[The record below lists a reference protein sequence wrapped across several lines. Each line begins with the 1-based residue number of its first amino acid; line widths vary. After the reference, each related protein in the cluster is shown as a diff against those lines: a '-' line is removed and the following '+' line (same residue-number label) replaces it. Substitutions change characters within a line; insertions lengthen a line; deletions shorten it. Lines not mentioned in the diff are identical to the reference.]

1 MLNIALLKFN
11 CDSVENVLKIFYFSA
26 MKLLSEE
33 EYKGLRLKG
42 KGRSTELFNSIINL
56 KKGEAVLI
64 EQKDWNRKAGP
75 STLVKYIEKK
85 HQMKFVCAALT
96 NEKSW
101 VVKRIDEGTVTPDLL
116 SKSKQAKQPAAA
128 PVAEKQADHL
138 LLKSEI
144 TIFYLGRISTLKIER
159 IEETVKAVQAH
170 FVEENRALIK
180 TLLMEII
187 ELLAKQQH
195 IVIESEKTYIPLKRN

>member
-1 MLNIALLKFN
+1 
-11 CDSVENVLKIFYFSA
+11 

-33 EYKGLRLKG
+33 EYKGLSLKG
-42 KGRSTELFNSIINL
+42 KGRSSELFNSIINL

-75 STLVKYIEKK
+75 STLIKYIEKN
-85 HQMKFVCAALT
+85 HNMKFVCAALT

-101 VVKRIDEGTVTPDLL
+101 VVKRVDDGTAEPAP
-116 SKSKQAKQPAAA
+116 KQKAAKQATVPEAI
-128 PVAEKQADHL
+128 PEKKDDHL
-138 LLKSEI
+138 LLKSDI
-144 TIFYLGRISTLKIER
+144 TIFYLGRISSMKIER

-170 FVEENRALIK
+170 FIDENRALIK
-180 TLLMEII
+180 TLLLEII

>member
-1 MLNIALLKFN
+1 M
-11 CDSVENVLKIFYFSA
+11 KI
-26 MKLLSEE
+26 LSEE
-33 EYKGLRLKG
+33 EYKALSLKG
-42 KGRSTELFNSIINL
+42 KGRSSELFNSIINL

-85 HQMKFVCAALT
+85 HHRKFVCAALT
-96 NEKSW
+96 AEKSW
-101 VVKRIDEGTVTPDLL
+101 VVKRIDDGTAEYAP
-116 SKSKQAKQPAAA
+116 KQKT
-128 PVAEKQADHL
+128 EKQVTVQEQAPEKKDDHL

-144 TIFYLGRISTLKIER
+144 TIFYLGRISSMKIER
-159 IEETVKAVQAH
+159 IEDTLKAVQAH
-170 FVEENRALIK
+170 FMDENRALIK

-195 IVIESEKTYIPLKRN
+195 IVIESEKTYIPLKRS